1 MITPVELDLYVQRH
15 ASFPSVD
22 PFTLT
27 DSETGDPIDV
37 TGATFTM
44 EVRLYEGAAGDP
56 LLSETLAVVSGAAGT
71 FGPPG
76 VSESEHEAMIAAATA
91 NGQTLQSQL
100 KVRYDIKAAGV
111 TGWPATVIIARG
123 FYIVQTGVTL

>member
-1 MITPVELDLYVQRH
+1 MISPVELDLVVQRH
-15 ASFPSVD
+15 APFPSAD

-27 DSETGDPIDV
+27 DKTTGLPINL

-44 EVRLYEGAAGDP
+44 EVRLYEGAPGDP
-56 LLSETLAVVSGAAGT
+56 LLNETLAVVSGVGGT

-76 VSESEHEAMIAAATA
+76 VSEAEHEALVAATVA
-91 NGQTLQSQL
+91 DGQTLQSRL
-100 KVRYDIKAAGV
+100 RLRYDIKASGI
-111 TGWPATVIIARG
+111 TGWPASVIVARG

>member
-1 MITPVELDLYVQRH
+1 MISPVELDLVVQRH
-15 ASFPSVD
+15 APFPSAD

-27 DSETGDPIDV
+27 DKTTGLPINI

-44 EVRLYEGAAGDP
+44 EVRLYEGAPGDP
-56 LLSETLAVVSGAAGT
+56 LLNETLAVVSGVGGT

-76 VSESEHEAMIAAATA
+76 VTEAEHEALVAAAVA
-91 NGQTLQSQL
+91 DGQTLQSRL
-100 KVRYDIKAAGV
+100 RLRYDIKASGI
-111 TGWPATVIIARG
+111 TGWPASVIIARG

>member
-1 MITPVELDLYVQRH
+1 MITPVELDLHVQRH
-15 ASFPSVD
+15 AAFPSAD

-27 DSETGDPIDV
+27 DSTTGVPIDI

-56 LLSETLAVVSGAAGT
+56 LLTETLAVVSGPAGT
-71 FGPPG
+71 FGPPA
-76 VSESEHEAMIAAATA
+76 VTEAEHEALVAAATA
-91 NGQTLQSQL
+91 NSQTLQSQL
-100 KVRYDIKAAGV
+100 KLRYDIKAASV
-111 TGWPATVIIARG
+111 TGWPATVIVARG